1 MTNYREIL
9 RLKNLGISNTD
20 IRLTL
25 GCSRQT
31 VVTTLQKADEHGLK
45 WPLPEAMT
53 NSEIFKLFFPCHVP
67 EVVYEMPDV
76 EWVYKEMQKP
86 GVTLSLLW
94 YEYQEKCIQEK
105 KIPYKIT
112 QFKKYCHDYA
122 IKQQLTMHLD
132 HKPGDIM
139 QVDWAGDTLRM
150 VDTTTG
156 ELLDVYLFVSTLPC
170 SGYSYC
176 EPFLSM
182 DQESWIAAH
191 INAFEYIL
199 LPVLY
204 TGVV

>member
-1 MTNYREIL
+1 M
-9 RLKNLGISNTD
+9 
-20 IRLTL
+20 
-25 GCSRQT
+25 
-31 VVTTLQKADEHGLK
+31 VTTLQKADERGLK
-45 WPLPEAMT
+45 CPLPEVMT
-53 NSEIFKLFFPCHVP
+53 NSEIFKLFFPYHVP

-94 YEYQEKCIQEK
+94 YKYQEKCIQEK

-122 IKQQLTMHLD
+122 MKQQLTVHLD

-156 ELLDVYLFVSTLPC
+156 ELVDAYLLVSTL
-170 SGYSYC
+170 
-176 EPFLSM
+176 
-182 DQESWIAAH
+182 DQENWIAAH
-191 INAFEYIL
+191 INAFEYF
-199 LPVLY
+199 
-204 TGVV
+204 GVVPHIIQCDNLKAGVITHTKSDVILNKTHSGYG